1 MADEGC
7 RPAKTETQ
15 RRATM
20 SDPLNPFGT
29 APKAAPDEEDR
40 MRQALGLRG
49 DQSNERPAQRREQE
63 RRTRRFVKDGEV
75 PVVVLSPSR
84 EHGPDGPAPVNRIA
98 AAEAALR
105 SERTA
110 RERAERALRETQATL
125 QHIQTKLA
133 HADLAHSEALAA
145 ERRGREQAEAAL
157 AEAIVVRE
165 ALEARLADLTDA
177 PPPPPEPAEPSR
189 PAAVK
194 PRRKAAASTIEREP
208 QPVKWWLPSYKAKT
222 RAT

>member
-1 MADEGC
+1 
-7 RPAKTETQ
+7 
-15 RRATM
+15 M

-75 PVVVLSPSR
+75 PVVVLSQSR

-105 SERTA
+105 SERAA
-110 RERAERALRETQATL
+110 RERVERTLRETQATL
-125 QHIQTKLA
+125 QHVQTKLA
-133 HADLAHSEALAA
+133 HADLAHGEALAA

-157 AEAIVVRE
+157 AETIVARE
-165 ALEARLADLTDA
+165 ALEARLAETA
-177 PPPPPEPAEPSR
+177 AASPPEPEAPPEPARSSQ
-189 PAAVK
+189 PALVK
-194 PRRKAAASTIEREP
+194 PRRKTAASPIDREP
-208 QPVKWWLPSYKAKT
+208 QPVKWWLPSYKSKT
-222 RAT
+222 RAP

>member
-1 MADEGC
+1 
-7 RPAKTETQ
+7 
-15 RRATM
+15 
-20 SDPLNPFGT
+20 
-29 APKAAPDEEDR
+29 

-49 DQSNERPAQRREQE
+49 DQSSERPAQRREQE

-84 EHGPDGPAPVNRIA
+84 EHGLDGPAPVNRIA

-105 SERTA
+105 SERAA
-110 RERAERALRETQATL
+110 RERAERTLRETQATL

-133 HADLAHSEALAA
+133 HADLAHSEALAV

-165 ALEARLADLTDA
+165 ALEARLADLTAA
-177 PPPPPEPAEPSR
+177 PPPPPEPAPEEPPKPSR
-189 PAAVK
+189 PAGIK
-194 PRRKAAASTIEREP
+194 PRRKAAASAIEREP

>member
-1 MADEGC
+1 
-7 RPAKTETQ
+7 
-15 RRATM
+15 
-20 SDPLNPFGT
+20 
-29 APKAAPDEEDR
+29 

-49 DQSNERPAQRREQE
+49 DQSSERPAQRREQE

-105 SERTA
+105 SERAA
-110 RERAERALRETQATL
+110 RERAERTLRETQATL

-133 HADLAHSEALAA
+133 HADLAHSEALAV

-165 ALEARLADLTDA
+165 ALEGRLADLTAA
-177 PPPPPEPAEPSR
+177 PPPPAPEPASELAKPTR
-189 PAAVK
+189 PAVVK

>member
-1 MADEGC
+1 
-7 RPAKTETQ
+7 
-15 RRATM
+15 
-20 SDPLNPFGT
+20 
-29 APKAAPDEEDR
+29 

-49 DQSNERPAQRREQE
+49 DQSNERPLQRREQD

-105 SERTA
+105 SERAA
-110 RERAERALRETQATL
+110 RERAERTLRETQATL
-125 QHIQTKLA
+125 QHVQTKLA

-145 ERRGREQAEAAL
+145 ERRGREQAETAL
-157 AEAIVVRE
+157 AEAIVARE
-165 ALEARLADLTDA
+165 ALEAHLAEIAAAT
-177 PPPPPEPAEPSR
+177 PPSEPELPAEAATPSQ
-189 PAAVK
+189 PALVK
-194 PRRKAAASTIEREP
+194 SPPVKRPRRAAASPTEREP
-208 QPVKWWLPSYKAKT
+208 QPVKWWLPSYKSKT

>member
-1 MADEGC
+1 
-7 RPAKTETQ
+7 
-15 RRATM
+15 M

-49 DQSNERPAQRREQE
+49 DQSNERPLQRREQD

-105 SERTA
+105 SERVA
-110 RERAERALRETQATL
+110 RERAERSLRETQATL
-125 QHIQTKLA
+125 QQIQTKLA

-157 AEAIVVRE
+157 AEAIVARE
-165 ALEARLADLTDA
+165 ALERRLAEMA
-177 PPPPPEPAEPSR
+177 AAQPPEAEGPTEPAKPSQ
-189 PAAVK
+189 PALVK
-194 PRRKAAASTIEREP
+194 PRRKAANQSEREP

-222 RAT
+222 RA